1 MRKSGLKF
9 LSEARFDIDQLKASC
24 QSEEEKQLV
33 SKLSD
38 TIEELHSIQDRHYNR
53 RKDEVVSKSSS

>member
-9 LSEARFDIDQLKASC
+9 LSEAMFDIDQLKASC

-33 SKLSD
+33 SKLSN

-53 RKDEVVSKSSS
+53 RKGEVVSKSSS

>member
-1 MRKSGLKF
+1 MTHNGLKF
-9 LSEARFDIDQLKASC
+9 LSEARFDIDQLKANCESKK
-24 QSEEEKQLV
+24 EEQLV
-33 SKLSD
+33 NKLDD